1 MIFIFTQNARETW
14 SVFVG
19 TTSVIVLLMLYHSQ
33 RYLCSLVLD
42 VERDSRFIGTIG
54 TDLDR

>member
-1 MIFIFTQNARETW
+1 MSFIFTQNARETW